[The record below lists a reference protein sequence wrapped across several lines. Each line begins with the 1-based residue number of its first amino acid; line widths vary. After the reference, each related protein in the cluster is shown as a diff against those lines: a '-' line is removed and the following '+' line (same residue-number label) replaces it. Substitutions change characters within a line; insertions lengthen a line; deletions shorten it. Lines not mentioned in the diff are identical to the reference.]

1 MFFAILFT
9 NLKLRNMLENSRL
22 SVVFVTRKLNL
33 EAGNIRL
40 YARVTVDGKRAEF
53 SLNRELQ
60 VSLWDEKRKR
70 GKGFSKY
77 VISLNKYLD
86 QVFTGLHEAHRQLLQ
101 EEVDITSA
109 LVKARYLG
117 EDERGKT
124 LLDLITYHNTAM
136 LTVLRK
142 GTMKNYYTTERCI
155 KEFFEEMGVEDI
167 PLKKLNYA
175 FIVDFEQYIRKYKP
189 VTRMGCA
196 NNGTMKHM
204 ERLKKMS
211 RLAVKLEWLEKDP
224 FINFKLRFEKT
235 ERQFL
240 TEPELQRIEETIFK
254 VPSTQHIKD
263 LFIFACYTG
272 LSFIDVQELKADHLV
287 KGMDGNDWLY
297 TKRTKTDEPLKIP
310 LLPKAMEI
318 IDKYKDDPSLF
329 ENGRLLPMYSNPMIN
344 RTLKDIAKAC
354 GIHKKVTFHVARH
367 TFATAIT
374 LSNGV
379 PIETVSKLL
388 GHTKLSTTQI
398 YARVVEKKVGEDMQN
413 LMAHMRQKNYRAEEV
428 S

>member
-1 MFFAILFT
+1 
-9 NLKLRNMLENSRL
+9 MLENSRL
-22 SVVFVTRKLNL
+22 SVVFVVRKLTSK
-33 EAGNIRL
+33 IDTIKI

-53 SLNRELQ
+53 NLNRELS

-77 VISLNKYLD
+77 VISLNKYMD

-101 EEVDITSA
+101 QGVDITSA
-109 LVKARYLG
+109 GVKARYLG
-117 EDERGKT
+117 KDERGKT
-124 LLDLITYHNTAM
+124 LLDLISYHNTTM
-136 LTVLRK
+136 SSVLRR
-142 GTMKNYYTTERCI
+142 GTMKNYYSTERCI
-155 KEFFEEMGVEDI
+155 KEFLKEEKGVEDI
-167 PLKKLNYA
+167 PLKKLNYG

-189 VTRMGCA
+189 ATRMGCA

-204 ERLKKMS
+204 ER
-211 RLAVKLEWLEKDP
+211 
-224 FINFKLRFEKT
+224 
-235 ERQFL
+235 QFL
-240 TEPELQRIEETIFK
+240 RERELQLIEETTFK
-254 VPSTQHIKD
+254 VSSTQHIKD

-272 LSFIDVQELKADHLV
+272 LSFIDVQELKSDHLV

-310 LLPKAMEI
+310 LLPKAKEI
-318 IDKYKDDPSLF
+318 IDKYKDDPDLF

-344 RTLKDIAKAC
+344 RTLKDIAKVC
-354 GIHKKVTFHVARH
+354 GIRKKVTFHVARH

-398 YARVVEKKVGEDMQN
+398 YARVVENKVGEDMQN
-413 LMAHMRQKNYRAEEV
+413 LMDTMKLRKDKQVITKVVR
-428 S
+428 

>member
-1 MFFAILFT
+1 
-9 NLKLRNMLENSRL
+9 MLENSRL
-22 SVVFVTRKLNL
+22 SVVFVVRKLNSK
-33 EAGNIRL
+33 IDTIKI

-53 SLNRELQ
+53 NLNRELP

-77 VISLNKYLD
+77 VISLNKYMD

-109 LVKARYLG
+109 GIKARYLG
-117 EDERGKT
+117 EDDRGKS
-124 LLDLITYHNTAM
+124 LLDLISYHNTSM
-136 LTVLRK
+136 ISVLRK
-142 GTMKNYYTTERCI
+142 GTMKNYYSTERCI
-155 KEFFEEMGVEDI
+155 KEFLNEKVGVEDI
-167 PLKKLNYA
+167 PLKKLNYG
-175 FIVDFEQYIRKYKP
+175 FIVEFEQYIRKYKP
-189 VTRMGCA
+189 ATRMGCA
-196 NNGTMKHM
+196 NNGAMKHM

-224 FINFKLRFEKT
+224 FINYKLRFEKT

-240 TEPELQRIEETIFK
+240 TERELQLIEETIFK
-254 VPSTQHIKD
+254 VPSTQHVKD
-263 LFIFACYTG
+263 LFVFACYTG
-272 LSFIDVQELKADHLV
+272 LSFIDVSELKIDHLV

-318 IDKYKDDPSLF
+318 IDKYKSNASLL
-329 ENGRLLPMYSNPMIN
+329 ENRRLLPIYSNQMIN
-344 RTLKDIAKAC
+344 RTLRDIANAC
-354 GIHKKVTFHVARH
+354 GIRKKVTFHVARH

-413 LMAHMRQKNYRAEEV
+413 LISHMKQKKYKAGEV

>member
-1 MFFAILFT
+1 
-9 NLKLRNMLENSRL
+9 MLENSRL

-33 EAGNIRL
+33 ETGNIKL
-40 YARVTVDGKRAEF
+40 YARVTVDGKRTEF
-53 SLNRELQ
+53 SLNRELP

-101 EEVDITSA
+101 EEVDISSA
-109 LVKARYLG
+109 GIKARYLK
-117 EDERGKT
+117 EDDRGKT
-124 LLDLITYHNTAM
+124 LLDLISYHNTSM
-136 LTVLRK
+136 STVLRK
-142 GTMKNYYTTERCI
+142 GTMKNYNSTERCI
-155 KEFFEEMGVEDI
+155 KEFLKEKMGVDDI
-167 PLKKLNYA
+167 PLKKLNYG
-175 FIVDFEQYIRKYKP
+175 FIVEFEQYIRKYKP
-189 VTRMGCA
+189 ATRMGCA

-211 RLAVKLEWLEKDP
+211 RLAVKLEWLDKDP

-240 TEPELQRIEETIFK
+240 TERELQRIEETTFK
-254 VPSTQHIKD
+254 VPSTEHIKD

-272 LSFIDVQELKADHLV
+272 LSFIDVQELKTDHLV
-287 KGMDGNDWLY
+287 KGIDGNDWLY

-310 LLPKAMEI
+310 LLPKAKEI
-318 IDKYKDDPSLF
+318 LDTYKDDLHLLD
-329 ENGRLLPMYSNPMIN
+329 NGRLLPLYSNPMIN
-344 RTLKDIAKAC
+344 RTLKDIASAC
-354 GIHKKVTFHVARH
+354 SIRKKVTFHVARH

-379 PIETVSKLL
+379 PIE
-388 GHTKLSTTQI
+388 
-398 YARVVEKKVGEDMQN
+398 ADPP
-413 LMAHMRQKNYRAEEV
+413 
-428 S
+428 

>member
-1 MFFAILFT
+1 
-9 NLKLRNMLENSRL
+9 MLENSRL
-22 SVVFVTRKLNL
+22 SVVFVVRKLTSK
-33 EAGNIRL
+33 IDTIKI

-53 SLNRELQ
+53 NLNRELP

-77 VISLNKYLD
+77 VISLNKYMD

-109 LVKARYLG
+109 GIKARYLG
-117 EDERGKT
+117 EDDRGKS
-124 LLDLITYHNTAM
+124 LLDLISYHNTSM
-136 LTVLRK
+136 ISVLRK
-142 GTMKNYYTTERCI
+142 GTMKNYYSTERCI
-155 KEFFEEMGVEDI
+155 KEFLKEKMGVEDI
-167 PLKKLNYA
+167 PLKKLNYG

-189 VTRMGCA
+189 ATRMGCT
-196 NNGTMKHM
+196 NNGAMKHM

-224 FINFKLRFEKT
+224 FINYKLRFEKT

-240 TEPELQRIEETIFK
+240 TERELQLIEETTFK
-254 VPSTQHIKD
+254 VPSTQHVKD

-272 LSFIDVQELKADHLV
+272 LSFIDVSELKIDHLV

-318 IDKYKDDPSLF
+318 IDKYKSNASLL
-329 ENGRLLPMYSNPMIN
+329 ENGRLLPIYSNQMIN
-344 RTLKDIAKAC
+344 RTLRDIANAC
-354 GIHKKVTFHVARH
+354 GIRKKVTFHVARH

-413 LMAHMRQKNYRAEEV
+413 LMATMKLKKVRAEEA

>member
-1 MFFAILFT
+1 
-9 NLKLRNMLENSRL
+9 MLENSRL
-22 SVVFVTRKLNL
+22 SVVFVVRKLTSK
-33 EAGNIRL
+33 IDTIKI

-53 SLNRELQ
+53 NLNRELP

-77 VISLNKYLD
+77 VISLNKYMD

-109 LVKARYLG
+109 GIKARYLG
-117 EDERGKT
+117 EDDRGKS
-124 LLDLITYHNTAM
+124 LLDLISYHNTSM
-136 LTVLRK
+136 LSVLRK
-142 GTMKNYYTTERCI
+142 GTMKNYYSTERCI
-155 KEFFEEMGVEDI
+155 KEFLKEKMGVEDI
-167 PLKKLNYA
+167 PLKKLNYS

-189 VTRMGCA
+189 ATRMGCT
-196 NNGTMKHM
+196 NNGAMKHM

-224 FINFKLRFEKT
+224 FINYKLRFEKT

-240 TEPELQRIEETIFK
+240 TERELQLIEETTFNI
-254 VPSTQHIKD
+254 PSTQHVKD

-272 LSFIDVQELKADHLV
+272 LSFIDVSELKIDHLV

-318 IDKYKDDPSLF
+318 IDKYKSNASLL
-329 ENGRLLPMYSNPMIN
+329 ENGRLLPIYSNQMIN
-344 RTLKDIAKAC
+344 RTLRDIATAC
-354 GIHKKVTFHVARH
+354 GIRKKITFHVARH

-413 LMAHMRQKNYRAEEV
+413 LMATMKLKKVRAEEA

>member
-1 MFFAILFT
+1 
-9 NLKLRNMLENSRL
+9 MLENSRL
-22 SVVFVTRKLNL
+22 SVVFVTRKLNKETGKL
-33 EAGNIRL
+33 RL
-40 YARVTVDGKRAEF
+40 YARVTIDAKRAEF
-53 SLNRELQ
+53 SLNRELEA
-60 VSLWDEKRKR
+60 SLWDEKRKR

-77 VISLNKYLD
+77 VISMNKYLD
-86 QVFTGLHEAHRQLLQ
+86 QVFTGLHEAHRQLLL
-101 EEVDITSA
+101 EDVDITSA
-109 LVKARYLG
+109 AVKARYLN
-117 EDERGKT
+117 EDEKGKS
-124 LLDLITYHNTAM
+124 LLDLITYHNTTM
-136 LTVLRK
+136 VNVLRP
-142 GTMKNYYTTERCI
+142 GTMKNYYSTERCI
-155 KEFFEEMGVEDI
+155 KEFLTETKGIDDI
-167 PLKKLNYA
+167 PLKKLNYG

-189 VTRMGCA
+189 ATRMGCA

-224 FINFKLRFEKT
+224 FINFKLRFEKV

-240 TEPELQRIEETIFK
+240 TERDLGLIEETTFK
-254 VPSTQHIKD
+254 DATVDRIKD

-272 LSFIDVQELKADHLV
+272 LSYVDVQELKADHLV
-287 KGMDGNDWLY
+287 KGIDGNDWLY

-310 LLPKAMEI
+310 LLPKALDI
-318 IDKYKDDPSLF
+318 INKYRNEKNLV
-329 ENGRLLPMYSNPMIN
+329 EQGRLLPIYTNQMMN
-344 RTLKDIAKAC
+344 RTLKDIAEAC
-354 GIHKKVTFHVARH
+354 GIRKKMTFHTARH

-398 YARVVEKKVGEDMQN
+398 YARVLEKKVGEDMQN
-413 LMAHMRQKNYRAEEV
+413 LMATMKLKRNNAEV

>member
-1 MFFAILFT
+1 
-9 NLKLRNMLENSRL
+9 MLENSRL

-33 EAGNIRL
+33 ENGNIKI

-53 SLNRELQ
+53 SLNRELP

-70 GKGFSKY
+70 GKGFSRY

-109 LVKARYLG
+109 GIKARYLG
-117 EDERGKT
+117 EDDRGKS
-124 LLDLITYHNTAM
+124 LLDLISYHNTSM
-136 LTVLRK
+136 LSVLRK
-142 GTMKNYYTTERCI
+142 GTMKNYYSTERCI
-155 KEFFEEMGVEDI
+155 KEFLNEKMGVEDI
-167 PLKKLNYA
+167 PLKKLNYG

-189 VTRMGCA
+189 ATRMGCA
-196 NNGTMKHM
+196 NNGAMKHM

-224 FINFKLRFEKT
+224 FINYKLRFEKT

-240 TEPELQRIEETIFK
+240 TERELQLIEETTFK
-254 VPSTQHIKD
+254 VPSTQHVKD

-272 LSFIDVQELKADHLV
+272 LSFIDVSELKIDHLV

-318 IDKYKDDPSLF
+318 IDKYRDNASLL
-329 ENGRLLPMYSNPMIN
+329 ENGRLLPIYSNQMIN
-344 RTLKDIAKAC
+344 RTLRDIANAC
-354 GIHKKVTFHVARH
+354 GIRKKVTFHVARH

-413 LMAHMRQKNYRAEEV
+413 LMATMKLKKVRAEEI

>member
-1 MFFAILFT
+1 
-9 NLKLRNMLENSRL
+9 MLENSRL
-22 SVVFVTRKLNL
+22 SVVFVVRKLTSK
-33 EAGNIRL
+33 IDTIKI

-53 SLNRELQ
+53 NLNRELP

-77 VISLNKYLD
+77 VISLNKYMD

-109 LVKARYLG
+109 GIKARYLG
-117 EDERGKT
+117 EDDRGKS
-124 LLDLITYHNTAM
+124 LLDLISYHNTSM
-136 LTVLRK
+136 ISVLRK
-142 GTMKNYYTTERCI
+142 GTMKNYYSTERCI
-155 KEFFEEMGVEDI
+155 KEFLKEKMGVEDI
-167 PLKKLNYA
+167 PLKKLNYG

-189 VTRMGCA
+189 ATRMGCT
-196 NNGTMKHM
+196 NNGAMKHM

-224 FINFKLRFEKT
+224 FINYKLRFEKT

-240 TEPELQRIEETIFK
+240 TERELQLIEETTFK
-254 VPSTQHIKD
+254 VPSTQHVKD

-272 LSFIDVQELKADHLV
+272 LSFIDVSELKIDHLV

-318 IDKYKDDPSLF
+318 IDKYKSNASLL
-329 ENGRLLPMYSNPMIN
+329 EKGRLLPIYSNQMIN
-344 RTLKDIAKAC
+344 RTLRDIANAC
-354 GIHKKVTFHVARH
+354 GIRKKVTFHVARH

-413 LMAHMRQKNYRAEEV
+413 LMATMKLKKVRAEEI

>member
-1 MFFAILFT
+1 
-9 NLKLRNMLENSRL
+9 MLENSRL
-22 SVVFVTRKLNL
+22 SVVFVVRKLTSK
-33 EAGNIRL
+33 IDTIKI

-53 SLNRELQ
+53 NLNRELS

-77 VISLNKYLD
+77 VISLNKYMD

-109 LVKARYLG
+109 GIKARYLG
-117 EDERGKT
+117 EDERGKS
-124 LLDLITYHNTAM
+124 LLDLITYHNTSM
-136 LTVLRK
+136 HTSLRI
-142 GTMKNYYTTERCI
+142 GTMKNYYSSERCI
-155 KEFFEEMGVEDI
+155 KLFLEEELDVEDI
-167 PLKKLNYA
+167 LLKKLNYG
-175 FIVDFEQYIRKYKP
+175 FIVDFEQYLRRYKP
-189 VTRMGCA
+189 TTRMGCA
-196 NNGTMKHM
+196 NNGAMKHM

-211 RLAVKLEWLEKDP
+211 KLAVKLEWLEKDP

-235 ERQFL
+235 ERHFL
-240 TEPELQRIEETIFK
+240 TERELQLIEETIFK

-272 LSFIDVQELKADHLV
+272 LSFIDVHELKRDHLV
-287 KGMDGNDWLY
+287 MGIDGNDWLY

-310 LLPKAMEI
+310 LLPKAKEI
-318 IDKYKDDPSLF
+318 LDKYKDEQDMVSA
-329 ENGRLLPMYSNPMIN
+329 GRLLPIYSNQMMN
-344 RTLKDIAKAC
+344 RVLKDIAIAC
-354 GIHKKVTFHVARH
+354 GIRKKITFHVARH

-379 PIETVSKLL
+379 PLETVSKLL

-413 LMAHMRQKNYRAEEV
+413 LMATMKLKKVRAEEI

>member
-1 MFFAILFT
+1 
-9 NLKLRNMLENSRL
+9 MLENSRL

-33 EAGNIRL
+33 ENGNIKI

-53 SLNRELQ
+53 SLNRELP

-77 VISLNKYLD
+77 VISLNKYMD

-109 LVKARYLG
+109 GIKARYLG
-117 EDERGKT
+117 EDDRGKS
-124 LLDLITYHNTAM
+124 LLDLISYHNTSM
-136 LTVLRK
+136 ISVLRK
-142 GTMKNYYTTERCI
+142 GTMKNYYSTERCI
-155 KEFFEEMGVEDI
+155 KEFLKEKMGVEDI
-167 PLKKLNYA
+167 PLKKLNYG

-189 VTRMGCA
+189 ATRMGCT
-196 NNGTMKHM
+196 NNGAMKHM

-224 FINFKLRFEKT
+224 FINYKLRFEKT

-240 TEPELQRIEETIFK
+240 TERELQLIEETTFK
-254 VPSTQHIKD
+254 VPSTQHVKD

-272 LSFIDVQELKADHLV
+272 LSFIDVSELKIDHLV

-318 IDKYKDDPSLF
+318 IDKYKSNASLL
-329 ENGRLLPMYSNPMIN
+329 ENGRLLPIYSNQMIN
-344 RTLKDIAKAC
+344 RTLRDIANAC
-354 GIHKKVTFHVARH
+354 GIRKKVTFHVARH

-413 LMAHMRQKNYRAEEV
+413 LMATMKLKKVRAEEIY
-428 S
+428 

>member
-1 MFFAILFT
+1 
-9 NLKLRNMLENSRL
+9 MLENSRL
-22 SVVFVTRKLNL
+22 SVVFIVRKLTSK
-33 EAGNIRL
+33 IDTIKI

-53 SLNRELQ
+53 NLNRELS

-77 VISLNKYLD
+77 VISLNKYID

-109 LVKARYLG
+109 GIRARYLG

-124 LLDLITYHNTAM
+124 LLDLITYHNTSM
-136 LTVLRK
+136 VTVLRK
-142 GTMKNYYTTERCI
+142 GTIKNYYTTERCI
-155 KEFFEEMGVEDI
+155 KEFLEEEKGIKDI

-175 FIVDFEQYIRKYKP
+175 FIVDYEQYIRKYKP
-189 VTRMGCA
+189 ATRMGCT
-196 NNGTMKHM
+196 NNGAMKHM

-224 FINFKLRFEKT
+224 FVNFKLRLEKT

-240 TEPELQRIEETIFK
+240 TERELQLIEETTFK
-254 VPSTQHIKD
+254 TPSTQRIKD

-272 LSFIDVQELKADHLV
+272 LSFIDVSELKVDHLV

-318 IDKYKDDPSLF
+318 IDKYKSNASLL
-329 ENGRLLPMYSNPMIN
+329 ENGRLLPIYSNQMIN
-344 RTLKDIAKAC
+344 RTLRDIANAC
-354 GIHKKVTFHVARH
+354 GIRKKVTFHVARH

-413 LMAHMRQKNYRAEEV
+413 LKEIMRRKEDKQGNGRDSLV
-428 S
+428 NIV

>member
-1 MFFAILFT
+1 
-9 NLKLRNMLENSRL
+9 MLENSRL
-22 SVVFVTRKLNL
+22 SVVFVIRKLTSK
-33 EAGNIRL
+33 IDTIKV
-40 YARVTVDGKRAEF
+40 YARVTVEGKRAEF
-53 SLNRELQ
+53 SLNRELL

-109 LVKARYLG
+109 GIKARYLG

-124 LLDLITYHNTAM
+124 LLDLITYHNTTM

-142 GTMKNYYTTERCI
+142 GTMKNYYTTERCV
-155 KEFFEEMGVEDI
+155 KEFLKEKMGIENV
-167 PLKKLNYA
+167 PLKKLNYG
-175 FIVDFEQYIRKYKP
+175 FIIDFEQYIRTYRP
-189 VTRMGCA
+189 ATRMGCA

-240 TEPELQRIEETIFK
+240 TEPELQRIEETTFK

-310 LLPKAMEI
+310 LLPKAKEI
-318 IDKYKDDPSLF
+318 IDKYKDDSKLF
-329 ENGRLLPMYSNPMIN
+329 KNGRLLPMYSNPMIN

-354 GIHKKVTFHVARH
+354 GIRKKVTFHVARH

-413 LMAHMRQKNYRAEEV
+413 LMTTMKLKKYKAEEA

>member
-1 MFFAILFT
+1 
-9 NLKLRNMLENSRL
+9 MLENSRL
-22 SVVFVTRKLNL
+22 SVVFVVRKLTSK
-33 EAGNIRL
+33 IDTIKI

-53 SLNRELQ
+53 NLNRELP

-77 VISLNKYLD
+77 VISLNKYMD

-109 LVKARYLG
+109 GIKARYLG

-124 LLDLITYHNTAM
+124 LLDLISYHNTSM

-142 GTMKNYYTTERCI
+142 GTMKNYYSTERCI
-155 KEFFEEMGVEDI
+155 KEFLNEKIGVEDI
-167 PLKKLNYA
+167 LLKKLNYG
-175 FIVDFEQYIRKYKP
+175 FIVDFEQYLRKYKP
-189 VTRMGCA
+189 ATRMGCA
-196 NNGTMKHM
+196 NNGAMKHM

-224 FINFKLRFEKT
+224 FINFKLRLEKT

-240 TEPELQRIEETIFK
+240 TERELQLIEETTFNI
-254 VPSTQHIKD
+254 PSTQRIKD

-272 LSFIDVQELKADHLV
+272 LSFIDVSELKIDHLV

-318 IDKYKDDPSLF
+318 IDKYKSNANLL
-329 ENGRLLPMYSNPMIN
+329 ENGRLLPIYSNQMIN
-344 RTLKDIAKAC
+344 RTLRDIANAC
-354 GIHKKVTFHVARH
+354 GIRKKITFHVARH

-398 YARVVEKKVGEDMQN
+398 YARVVEKKVGEVMQN
-413 LMAHMRQKNYRAEEV
+413 LMATMKLKKVRADEA

>member
-1 MFFAILFT
+1 
-9 NLKLRNMLENSRL
+9 MLENSRL

-33 EAGNIRL
+33 AEGNIRL
-40 YARVTVDGKRAEF
+40 YARITVDGKRAEF
-53 SLNRELQ
+53 SLNRELS

-109 LVKARYLG
+109 GIKARYLG

-124 LLDLITYHNTAM
+124 LLDLITYHNTSM

-142 GTMKNYYTTERCI
+142 GTIKNYYTTERCI
-155 KEFFEEMGVEDI
+155 KEFLEEERGIKDI
-167 PLKKLNYA
+167 TLKKLNYA
-175 FIVDFEQYIRKYKP
+175 FIVDYEQYIRKYKP
-189 VTRMGCA
+189 KTRMGCA

-240 TEPELQRIEETIFK
+240 TERELQLIEETTFK
-254 VPSTQHIKD
+254 VASTQRIKD

-272 LSFIDVQELKADHLV
+272 LSYIDVRELKVDHLV

-310 LLPKAMEI
+310 LLPKAKEI
-318 IDKYKDDPSLF
+318 IDKYKNNASLL
-329 ENGRLLPMYSNPMIN
+329 EVGMLLPIYSNQMIN
-344 RTLKDIAKAC
+344 RTLRDIVTAC
-354 GIHKKVTFHVARH
+354 GIRKKVTFHVARH

-413 LMAHMRQKNYRAEEV
+413 LKALMNKKKSASNLA

>member
-1 MFFAILFT
+1 
-9 NLKLRNMLENSRL
+9 MLENSRL
-22 SVVFVTRKLNL
+22 SVVFVTRKHNRETGKLR
-33 EAGNIRL
+33 I
-40 YARVTVDGKRAEF
+40 YARVTVDAKRAEF
-53 SLNRELQ
+53 SLNRELKA
-60 VSLWDEKRKR
+60 SLWDEKRKR

-101 EEVDITSA
+101 DDVDITSA
-109 LVKARYLG
+109 AIKARFLK
-117 EDERGKT
+117 EDDRGKS
-124 LLDLITYHNTAM
+124 LLDLIVYHNTTM
-136 LTVLRK
+136 VSSLRP
-142 GTMKNYYTTERCI
+142 GTMKNYYSTERCI
-155 KEFFEEMGVEDI
+155 KEFLKEEKNAEDI
-167 PLKKLNYA
+167 PLKKLNYG

-189 VTRMGCA
+189 ATRMGCA

-224 FINFKLRFEKT
+224 FINFKLRFEKV

-240 TEPELQRIEETIFK
+240 TERDLGLIEETSFK
-254 VPSTQHIKD
+254 DKTTERVKD
-263 LFIFACYTG
+263 LFVFACYTG
-272 LSFIDVQELKADHLV
+272 LSYVDVQELKADHLV
-287 KGMDGNDWLY
+287 KGIDGNDWLY

-310 LLPKAMEI
+310 LLPKAKEI
-318 IDKYKDDPSLF
+318 IDKYRNDKKLA
-329 ENGRLLPMYSNPMIN
+329 ELGRLLPIYSNQMMN
-344 RTLKDIAKAC
+344 RTLKDIANAC
-354 GIHKKVTFHVARH
+354 GIRKKMTFHTARH
-367 TFATAIT
+367 TFATSVT

-413 LMAHMRQKNYRAEEV
+413 LMNAMESKSKKRTESKV
-428 S
+428 IS

>member
-1 MFFAILFT
+1 
-9 NLKLRNMLENSRL
+9 MLENSRL

-33 EAGNIRL
+33 ENGNIRL

-53 SLNRELQ
+53 ILNRELQ
-60 VSLWDEKRKR
+60 VSLWDENRKR

-77 VISLNKYLD
+77 VISLNKYID

-109 LVKARYLG
+109 GIKARYLG

-124 LLDLITYHNTAM
+124 LLDLITYHNTSM
-136 LTVLRK
+136 HSSLRI
-142 GTMKNYYTTERCI
+142 GTMKNYYSSERCI
-155 KEFFEEMGVEDI
+155 KLFLNEELGVEDVL
-167 PLKKLNYA
+167 LKKLNYA
-175 FIVDFEQYIRKYKP
+175 FIVDFEQYLRKYKP
-189 VTRMGCA
+189 TTRMGCA
-196 NNGTMKHM
+196 NNGAMKHM

-224 FINFKLRFEKT
+224 FVNFKLRFEKT
-235 ERQFL
+235 ERHFL
-240 TEPELQRIEETIFK
+240 TERELQLIEETTFI
-254 VPSTQHIKD
+254 VPSTQQIKD

-272 LSFIDVQELKADHLV
+272 LSFIDVHELKTDHLV
-287 KGMDGNDWLY
+287 KGIDGNDWIY

-310 LLPKAMEI
+310 LLPKAKEI
-318 IDKYKDDPSLF
+318 LDKYKDEQDMVS
-329 ENGRLLPMYSNPMIN
+329 EGRLLPIYSNQMMN
-344 RTLKDIAKAC
+344 RVLKDIAIAC
-354 GIHKKVTFHVARH
+354 GIRKKITFHVARH

-379 PIETVSKLL
+379 PLETVSKLL

-413 LMAHMRQKNYRAEEV
+413 LKEIMRRKGDKQGNGRDSLV
-428 S
+428 NIV

>member
-1 MFFAILFT
+1 
-9 NLKLRNMLENSRL
+9 MLENSRL
-22 SVVFVTRKLNL
+22 SVVFVVRKLTSK
-33 EAGNIRL
+33 IDTIKI

-53 SLNRELQ
+53 NLNRELP

-77 VISLNKYLD
+77 VISLNKYMD

-109 LVKARYLG
+109 GIKARYLG
-117 EDERGKT
+117 EDDRGKS
-124 LLDLITYHNTAM
+124 LLDLISYHNTSM
-136 LTVLRK
+136 ISVLRK
-142 GTMKNYYTTERCI
+142 GTMKNYYSTERCI
-155 KEFFEEMGVEDI
+155 KEFLKEKMGVEDI
-167 PLKKLNYA
+167 PLKKLNYG

-189 VTRMGCA
+189 ATRMGCT
-196 NNGTMKHM
+196 NNGAMKHM

-224 FINFKLRFEKT
+224 FINYKLRFEKT

-240 TEPELQRIEETIFK
+240 TERELQLIEETTFK
-254 VPSTQHIKD
+254 VPSTQHVKD

-272 LSFIDVQELKADHLV
+272 LSFIDVSELKIDHLV

-310 LLPKAMEI
+310 LLPKAIEI
-318 IDKYKDDPSLF
+318 IDKYKSNASLL
-329 ENGRLLPMYSNPMIN
+329 ENGRLLPIYSNQMIN
-344 RTLKDIAKAC
+344 RTLRDIANAC
-354 GIHKKVTFHVARH
+354 GIRKKVTFHVARH

-413 LMAHMRQKNYRAEEV
+413 LMATMKLKKVRAEEA

>member
-1 MFFAILFT
+1 
-9 NLKLRNMLENSRL
+9 MLENSRL

-33 EAGNIRL
+33 EIGNIRL
-40 YARVTVDGKRAEF
+40 YARITVDGKRAEF
-53 SLNRELQ
+53 SLNRELA

-86 QVFTGLHEAHRQLLQ
+86 QVFTGLHEAHRQHLQ

-109 LVKARYLG
+109 GIKTRYLG

-124 LLDLITYHNTAM
+124 LLDLITYHNTTM

-155 KEFFEEMGVEDI
+155 KEFLKEKMSVEDVL
-167 PLKKLNYA
+167 LKKLNYG
-175 FIVDFEQYIRKYKP
+175 FIIDFEQYIRTYRP
-189 VTRMGCA
+189 ATRMGCA

-211 RLAVKLEWLEKDP
+211 RLAVKLEWLDKDP
-224 FINFKLRFEKT
+224 FLNCKLRFEKT

-240 TEPELQRIEETIFK
+240 TERELQVIEETAFK
-254 VPSTQHIKD
+254 VPSTQQIKD
-263 LFIFACYTG
+263 LFVFACYTG

-287 KGMDGNDWLY
+287 KGMDDNDWLF

-310 LLPKAMEI
+310 LLPKAKEI
-318 IDKYKDDPSLF
+318 LDTYKDDASLI

-354 GIHKKVTFHVARH
+354 GIRKKITFHVARH

-413 LMAHMRQKNYRAEEV
+413 LMATMKEKNYRAEEV

>member
-1 MFFAILFT
+1 
-9 NLKLRNMLENSRL
+9 MLENSRL
-22 SVVFVTRKLNL
+22 SVVFITRRLNS
-33 EAGNIRL
+33 ETETIRI

-53 SLNRELQ
+53 SLNRELA

-77 VISLNKYLD
+77 VISLNKYID

-101 EEVDITSA
+101 EEVDITS
-109 LVKARYLG
+109 VGIKSRYLG
-117 EDERGKT
+117 EDDRGKT
-124 LLDLITYHNTAM
+124 LLDLITYHNTSM

-142 GTMKNYYTTERCI
+142 GTMKNYYSTERCI
-155 KEFFEEMGVEDI
+155 KEFLKEEMHIEDI

-175 FIVDFEQYIRKYKP
+175 FIIDFEQHLRKYKP
-189 VTRMGCA
+189 TTRKGCA
-196 NNGTMKHM
+196 NNGAMKHM
-204 ERLKKMS
+204 ERLKKMA

-224 FINFKLRFEKT
+224 FINFKLRFEKS

-240 TEPELQRIEETIFK
+240 TERELQLIEDTTFK

-263 LFIFACYTG
+263 LFVFACYTG
-272 LSFIDVQELKADHLV
+272 LSCIDVQELKADHLV
-287 KGMDGNDWLY
+287 KGIDGNDWLY

-310 LLPKAMEI
+310 LLPKAKEI
-318 IDKYKDDPSLF
+318 LDNYKDDQDVLK
-329 ENGRLLPMYSNPMIN
+329 NGRLLPVYSNQMMN
-344 RTLKDIAKAC
+344 RVLKEIADAC
-354 GIHKKVTFHVARH
+354 GIRKKVTFHVARH

-413 LMAHMRQKNYRAEEV
+413 LMAHMKLKKGIESV
-428 S
+428 V

>member
-1 MFFAILFT
+1 
-9 NLKLRNMLENSRL
+9 MLENSRL
-22 SVVFVTRKLNL
+22 SVVFVARKLNL
-33 EAGNIRL
+33 ETETIRL

-53 SLNRELQ
+53 SLNRELP

-109 LVKARYLG
+109 GIKSRYLG
-117 EDERGKT
+117 EDDRGKS

-142 GTMKNYYTTERCI
+142 GTMKNYYSTERCI
-155 KEFFEEMGVEDI
+155 QEFLKEEMSIEDI
-167 PLKKLNYA
+167 PLKKLNYG
-175 FIVDFEQYIRKYKP
+175 FIVDFEQYLRKYKP
-189 VTRMGCA
+189 TTRMGCA
-196 NNGTMKHM
+196 NNGAMKHM
-204 ERLKKMS
+204 ERLKKMT

-235 ERQFL
+235 ERHFL
-240 TEPELQRIEETIFK
+240 TERELQLIEDTTFK

-263 LFIFACYTG
+263 LFVFACYTG
-272 LSFIDVQELKADHLV
+272 LSSIDVQELKADHLV
-287 KGMDGNDWLY
+287 KGIDGNDWLY

-310 LLPKAMEI
+310 LLPKAKEI
-318 IDKYKDDPSLF
+318 LDNYKDDQDVLKS
-329 ENGRLLPMYSNPMIN
+329 GRLLPVYSNQMMN
-344 RTLKDIAKAC
+344 RILKEIATTC
-354 GIHKKVTFHVARH
+354 GIRKKITFHVARH

-413 LMAHMRQKNYRAEEV
+413 LMAHMRKKGNMSEKV